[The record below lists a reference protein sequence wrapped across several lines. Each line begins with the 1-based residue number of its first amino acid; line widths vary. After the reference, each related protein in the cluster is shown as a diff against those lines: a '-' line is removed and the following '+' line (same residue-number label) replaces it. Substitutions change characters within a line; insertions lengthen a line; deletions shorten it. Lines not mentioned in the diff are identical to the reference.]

1 MGLKWDQEKKQGDQ
15 LCGWYCS
22 HPGEGDGGL
31 GGKGGGGETWM
42 DLGLILER
50 GLMGL
55 SEGYIEGG
63 WVDERV
69 EGESQVFAS
78 QFSLPTSEG
87 SSWDKE
93 KQVDQ
98 VEICLEL
105 PNINTMIFII
115 GCFILYETSSLLT
128 CDTSQAT
135 C

>member
-1 MGLKWDQEKKQGDQ
+1 MGLKWDQEKQQ

-22 HPGEGDGGL
+22 HPGGGDSGL
-31 GGKGGGGETWM
+31 GGNGGGEMWM

-55 SEGYIEGG
+55 SEGYIEGV

-78 QFSLPTSEG
+78 QFSLPASEG

-98 VEICLEL
+98 LEICLEL

-115 GCFILYETSSLLT
+115 GGFILYEASSLLT
-128 CDTSQAT
+128 CDISQAT